1 MRASRRFDGMASR
14 VFRALIVVATL
25 LPVATSCSLLIDPEV
40 GKGVGTQCSRD
51 EECQASSCIDGI
63 CTIGCNDAAG
73 CPGGAVCAK
82 DLCQLPLAVA
92 YVQGGD
98 PNADELT
105 RSFEDGRLAADASL
119 GYTTSS
125 ADPNHPLVTD
135 AVAAASD
142 AVAAGNDVIV
152 STLPDPGSA
161 FTGFAASH
169 AGVTVLALRSTVTE
183 PGLVSFDA
191 RTFPSYYLA
200 GIAAGRLT
208 ATNRIGIVATVAM
221 PEVVASVN
229 AYALGAQRVDPG
241 VVVEVVWL
249 HSFHDPAPPSAN
261 SMERVLARKL
271 EADGCDIVAHLADNE
286 RALDEVAAL
295 RGAGST
301 VRGIGANVDTACN
314 AFAEGTCV
322 GTAYYRWGPLLVD
335 MLDAIHRQTT
345 IAPTYVAGFAPSATE
360 SVVGFAVDASVAT
373 ANVLEA
379 EIDGLRAQLASS
391 DGIAPVFTG
400 PLSSTGQCDSEPCV
414 AASATLSAAQLGSM
428 CWLVDG
434 LVDDAGQPAQVPD
447 EAACVSH
454 D

>member
-1 MRASRRFDGMASR
+1 MRPQARIGAIVARGLCVAIAG
-14 VFRALIVVATL
+14 ALLQVV
-25 LPVATSCSLLIDPEV
+25 TSCSILIDPEV
-40 GKGVGTQCSRD
+40 GKGVGAQCSRD
-51 EECQASSCIDGI
+51 EECQASSCVDGL

-82 DLCQLPLAVA
+82 DLCQLPLTVA
-92 YVQGGD
+92 YVHGGD

-105 RSFEDGRLAADASL
+105 RSFEDGRLAADATL

-125 ADPNHPLVTD
+125 TDPNHPLVTD

-142 AVAAGNDVIV
+142 AAAAGNQVIV
-152 STLPDPGSA
+152 STLPDPGGA
-161 FTGFAASH
+161 FAGFAASH
-169 AGVTVLALRSTVTE
+169 PGVTVLALRSTE
-183 PGLVSFDA
+183 NEAGLVSFDA
-191 RTFPSYYLA
+191 RTFQSYYLA
-200 GIAAGRLT
+200 GVAAGRLT
-208 ATNRIGIVATVAM
+208 TENRIGIVATVAM

-229 AYALGAQRVDPG
+229 AYALGAQRVAPG

-249 HSFHDPAPPSAN
+249 HSFHDPSPPSTN

-295 RGAGST
+295 RGAGSS

-322 GTAYYRWGPLLVD
+322 GTAYFRWGPLLGE
-335 MLDAIHRQTT
+335 MIDAIHRQTT
-345 IAPTYVAGFAPSATE
+345 LAPSYVAGFAPSAAE
-360 SVVGFAVDASVAT
+360 SVVGFSVDASVAT

-379 EIDGLRAQLASS
+379 ELDGLRAELSAG
-391 DGIAPVFTG
+391 DGIAPIFTG
-400 PLSSTGQCDSEPCV
+400 PLTSTGQCDTEPCV
-414 AASATLSAAQLGSM
+414 AAGATLPAADLASM

-434 LVDDAGQPAQVPD
+434 IVDDAAGPAQVPD
-447 EAACVSH
+447 EAECATG